1 MEGQCVKALRVRFP
15 MLFLAVAVVAVAI
28 AVGLMFPC
36 RAFAV
41 VNLGNVSVS
50 MSGSVAVQS
59 GGSTA
64 VSAVCTPAYS
74 DQLPCCMNSYCPS
87 GCDFGVTDGNTAC
100 LDPGS
105 GQCTCYG
112 YSYSRYYTSCT
123 VGSSDPSVAT
133 ASWSNSTLYI
143 SGYRPGT
150 ATVTVYPSLRLF
162 TSVPASITVTVNAAS
177 SGAASD
183 SESSSAN
190 AGDSG
195 SDSGS
200 AGVGSSTGASTGSG
214 TVSGSG
220 SGSVSVTPSATPQAA
235 SVVQVISA
243 AADGDVVAGDE
254 TAAVENTY
262 HIGDEDLV
270 VGDLLR
276 SVAGT
281 DTVLSLWGGDDP
293 EAPRFIWE
301 IPGSK
306 LSADDD
312 LDIDLMVED
321 VRKSDETLAQILNDV
336 TYSALR
342 VAQEGTLPGTMQLF
356 WRTADVIP
364 NDVVVDVYTFD
375 EKSGKLVKVYSNLT
389 TAEGYLCFNAAQG
402 GVYVISE
409 DSDLEAAGIAVYAVD
424 SEGERTAED
433 DDAEVSEQKSA
444 DPPWVLV
451 AVGIGVVVVVA
462 IAGGTVLRR
471 KRKAS
476 VVAADGSDDFGV
488 TNGSNEEG

>member
-1 MEGQCVKALRVRFP
+1 M
-15 MLFLAVAVVAVAI
+15 
-28 AVGLMFPC
+28 
-36 RAFAV
+36 
-41 VNLGNVSVS
+41 
-50 MSGSVAVQS
+50 
-59 GGSTA
+59 
-64 VSAVCTPAYS
+64 
-74 DQLPCCMNSYCPS
+74 
-87 GCDFGVTDGNTAC
+87 
-100 LDPGS
+100 
-105 GQCTCYG
+105 
-112 YSYSRYYTSCT
+112 
-123 VGSSDPSVAT
+123 
-133 ASWSNSTLYI
+133 
-143 SGYRPGT
+143 
-150 ATVTVYPSLRLF
+150 
-162 TSVPASITVTVNAAS
+162 
-177 SGAASD
+177 
-183 SESSSAN
+183 
-190 AGDSG
+190 
-195 SDSGS
+195 
-200 AGVGSSTGASTGSG
+200 
-214 TVSGSG
+214 
-220 SGSVSVTPSATPQAA
+220 
-235 SVVQVISA
+235 ISA
-243 AADGDVVAGDE
+243 AADGDVVAGEE

-342 VAQEGTLPGTMQLF
+342 VAQEGMLPGTMQLF

-409 DSDLEAAGIAVYAVD
+409 DSDLETAGIAVDTAD
-424 SEGERTAED
+424 SEGERTAES
-433 DDAEVSEQKSA
+433 DDAEASKQKSA
-444 DPPWVLV
+444 DLPWVLV

-462 IAGGTVLRR
+462 IAGGIVLRR

-476 VVAADGSDDFGV
+476 VVAVDGSDNPGV
-488 TNGSNEEG
+488 ANGSNEEG